1 MVNFMERM
9 KKVEIKSPE
18 EMIELGE
25 KIGKYL
31 EKNMVILMEGDLG
44 AGKTTMT
51 KGIAKA
57 LGISTSALSMYECGN
72 RIPRD
77 EIKVKMS
84 KLYGKSIE
92 EIFFTN

>member
-1 MVNFMERM
+1 MRANN
-9 KKVEIKSPE
+9 
-18 EMIELGE
+18 
-25 KIGKYL
+25 IGKKL
-31 EKNMVILMEGDLG
+31 RILRGD
-44 AGKTTMT
+44 KSQFE
-51 KGIAKA
+51 IAKA

-72 RIPRD
+72 RVPRD

>member
-1 MVNFMERM
+1 MERM

-57 LGISTSALSMYECGN
+57 LGIN
-72 RIPRD
+72 RVVNSPT
-77 EIKVKMS
+77 
-84 KLYGKSIE
+84 
-92 EIFFTN
+92 FTIMKI